1 MFARLSSPCNVG
13 RLLGF
18 SFFAESY
25 CCRDD
30 VFGF

>member
-1 MFARLSSPCNVG
+1 MFARLSSPRIVG

-18 SFFAESY
+18 SFFAESC

-30 VFGF
+30 AFGF

>member
-18 SFFAESY
+18 SFFAESC

-30 VFGF
+30 AFGF